1 LETGF
6 GPFFY
11 FQEEDMCGEPVCTKC
26 GSVNWILSERDEGT
40 LMVCL
45 NCGDEMELE
54 YYAEQI
60 VA

>member
-1 LETGF
+1 
-6 GPFFY
+6 
-11 FQEEDMCGEPVCTKC
+11 MCGEPVCTKC
-26 GSVNWILSERDEGT
+26 GSINWILSERDEGT